1 MDVIRTTISL
11 PVDLHEA
18 LRMKAITEKKSLGEL
33 IEEKFRGKKK
43 KTRKI
48 SIEEQIKKDFAL
60 FDETARSSVKY
71 DAVRAVREDRDRDNA

>member
-18 LRMKAITEKKSLGEL
+18 LRMRAIIEKKSLGEL

-43 KTRKI
+43 KARKLNI
-48 SIEEQIKKDFAL
+48 DEQIKKDLQL
-60 FDETARSSVKY
+60 FSSAAKYSVEY
-71 DAVRAVREDRDRDNA
+71 DAVRAVREERDRDNA